1 MFSWDLDTQGL
12 FLKEF
17 SILKP
22 CSHPKGMAVRSVCWG
37 RGKAMQ
43 REGEREVSGRGRV
56 TGPNSW
62 APAASVILRNKEAEK
77 VI

>member
-1 MFSWDLDTQGL
+1 
-12 FLKEF
+12 
-17 SILKP
+17 
-22 CSHPKGMAVRSVCWG
+22 
-37 RGKAMQ
+37 MQ
-43 REGEREVSGRGRV
+43 REGERGEVTGRGRV